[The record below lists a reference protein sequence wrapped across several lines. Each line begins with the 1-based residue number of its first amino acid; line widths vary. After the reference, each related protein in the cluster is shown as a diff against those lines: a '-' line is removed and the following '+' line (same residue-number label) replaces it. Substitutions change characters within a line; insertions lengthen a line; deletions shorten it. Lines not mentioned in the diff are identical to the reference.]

1 MQSEENIVIYRGA
14 AIMLAITPNH
24 PDGEGQLH
32 FLLHYQ

>member
-14 AIMLAITPNH
+14 AIMAGHYPNH
-24 PDGEGQLH
+24 PGGEGHLH